1 MYIYSIKLVNEEDTF
16 RTVNIDEIVEKV
28 NYKLNSEIISKH
40 IISNYFLGRSKNS
53 RIMNIFDKIDRE
65 PIKKGLLIKIKRGE
79 ITI

>member
-1 MYIYSIKLVNEEDTF
+1 MYIYTIKLVNEEDTF

-65 PIKKGLLIKIKRGE
+65 PIKKGLLIKIKRRE

>member
-1 MYIYSIKLVNEEDTF
+1 MYIYTIKLVNEEDTF

-79 ITI
+79 VSI

>member
-53 RIMNIFDKIDRE
+53 RIMKIFDKIERE

>member
-1 MYIYSIKLVNEEDTF
+1 MYIYTIKLVNEEDTF

>member
-1 MYIYSIKLVNEEDTF
+1 MYLYTIKLVNEEDEF
-16 RTVNIDEIVEKV
+16 KSISIDEIVEKV
-28 NYKLNSEIISKH
+28 NFKLRGDIISKH

-79 ITI
+79 VTI

>member
-1 MYIYSIKLVNEEDTF
+1 MYIYTIKLVNEEDTF

-53 RIMNIFDKIDRE
+53 RIMNIFEVIERE

-79 ITI
+79 VTI